1 MRSGLWCVR
10 RASKGGNN
18 FGGDGLA
25 GLAGGI
31 VDAALRKRERTA
43 AVTGFRVEFVEG
55 DDFLLG
61 REFSEIDAGKL
72 AGAVGILQ
80 ENLSGVLEG
89 LHFEVADRQAEERA
103 DFGFVKNRVVKAFVL
118 LHDAALGIEHE
129 GSGKRG
135 DATVLGADVIGGKR
149 DRIIDAE
156 FGDKFPDAVLII
168 IINDEA
174 ENLQAVLVFILE
186 RDEVRDFGAAWST
199 PSGPEIQ
206 EEHFAARAREG
217 DGFSIE
223 AIQLEIWCGL
233 GVANE
238 ADCGQAV
245 LRGEYR

>member
-1 MRSGLWCVR
+1 MRSGLWWVR

-18 FGGDGLA
+18 FGGSGLA
-25 GLAGGI
+25 GLTSGV
-31 VDAALRKRERTA
+31 VDAALRKRERAA
-43 AVTGFRVEFVEG
+43 AVTGFRVEFVER

-72 AGAVGILQ
+72 TGAVGMLQ

-89 LHFEVADRQAEERA
+89 LHFEVAGRQAEERA

-129 GSGKRG
+129 RSRKRG
-135 DATVLGADVIGGKR
+135 DAPVLGADLVGGKR

-156 FGDKFPDAVLII
+156 FGDKFPDGVLIV

-186 RDEVRDFGAAWST
+186 RDEVRDFGAAGSA
-199 PSGPEIQ
+199 PGGPEIQ

-217 DGFSIE
+217 DGFSIK
-223 AIQLEIWCGL
+223 AIQLEIGCGL
-233 GVANE
+233 GVADE
-238 ADCGQAV
+238 ADGGQAV
-245 LRGEYR
+245 LRSEQR